1 MTIHINEPSDTI
13 SSKAISV
20 WRISNVLKNSIAL
33 ILLCILLYLSH
44 TFSWYSWINI
54 ILYVMISFVILMALY
69 DFFIHP
75 VYLQRTWRYDISE
88 HVVQLKY
95 GFFHK
100 HHIII
105 PVSRI
110 EYVNTRQGPL
120 LRRYHLSAMTIGT
133 ITSQHDIPAL
143 EETIARDLR
152 YKIISLAQINDE
164 QDELKNNHEP
174 VNHEQDELKE

>member
-105 PVSRI
+105 P
-110 EYVNTRQGPL
+110 
-120 LRRYHLSAMTIGT
+120 
-133 ITSQHDIPAL
+133 
-143 EETIARDLR
+143 
-152 YKIISLAQINDE
+152 
-164 QDELKNNHEP
+164 
-174 VNHEQDELKE
+174 